1 MEISSLQNTLRK
13 FNKDRKWDS
22 FNASLVFTHLIEEIG
37 EIGNHI
43 LFSEGYKKEGLG
55 HLNKSKDINRE
66 FAQVFFLLIQL
77 ANKYSIDL
85 ENSIKD
91 ELKIME
97 ERFDKDKWNEYMK
110 KQNQ

>member
-1 MEISSLQNTLRK
+1 MIVLEISSLQNILKK

-22 FNASLVFTHLIEEIG
+22 FNPSLVFTHLIEEIG

-55 HLNKSKDINRE
+55 HLNTSKEISRE

-77 ANKYSIDL
+77 ANRYSIDL
-85 ENSIKD
+85 ESSVKE

-97 ERFDKDKWNEYMK
+97 K
-110 KQNQ
+110 